1 MVDMLGADRTPFS
14 VASFQVIQTE
24 ATAGFFLSR
33 VWSYVQ
39 EAGVWANIQLSENRP
54 FCPQWGFRVGIWPVS
69 LETSFESQPA
79 VSGGL

>member
-54 FCPQWGFRVGIWPVS
+54 FSLSPVG
-69 LETSFESQPA
+69 LQ
-79 VSGGL
+79 SGDLACVFGDKL